1 MAAELD
7 EKVTNNRVRHSVLED
22 EEQCL
27 ELTLRNLR
35 SSAENKV
42 PADSNF
48 VIVSDSDDSD

>member
-42 PADSNF
+42 PADTNV
-48 VIVSDSDDSD
+48 VIVDSDDSD